1 MKAKLRNGK
10 TFEGRLGTILVKKGV
25 AKEVRAK
32 RKEPVEKTEAEE
44 KQQEEKSTPRGKS
57 VKKESK

>member
-10 TFEGRLGTILVKKGV
+10 TFEGRLGAILVKKGV

-44 KQQEEKSTPRGKS
+44 KSTPKGKS